1 MYLLYVFYSDFLAS
15 FIALNFVVVVVVV
28 VVVVFVAIRLSSLCF
43 SQLLR
48 ILF

>member
-15 FIALNFVVVVVVV
+15 FIAHIVVVAVVVVVVI
-28 VVVVFVAIRLSSLCF
+28 VAIRLSSLCF

>member
-15 FIALNFVVVVVVV
+15 FIAHIVVVVVDV

>member
-15 FIALNFVVVVVVV
+15 FIAHIVVVVVV